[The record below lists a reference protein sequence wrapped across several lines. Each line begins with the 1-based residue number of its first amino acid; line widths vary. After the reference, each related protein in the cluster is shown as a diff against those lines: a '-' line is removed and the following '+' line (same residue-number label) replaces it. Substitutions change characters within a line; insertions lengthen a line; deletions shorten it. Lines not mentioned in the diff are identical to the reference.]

1 MNVNISYRSINLYEK
16 FPMNGYQL
24 RDLSDK
30 LRNEFPFTVKI
41 NELDMGYVGNE
52 FQIVC
57 SDELKKLNLFAQ
69 RFEDMDEQE
78 EAKMVALMTE
88 YPRADISELLDMTY
102 GLESVESYSCCNNDE
117 LVELAFEN
125 EWLPVFYDCQ
135 YDIIDFLDK
144 EKVAEEV
151 LKERGG
157 YMTGDYYIETS
168 GYIRPEIEP
177 ELPEEAAGFF
187 RLQLAADVPNR
198 VPDRRK
204 TEWLTFPF
212 SQSELDELEARMG
225 CKVND
230 MICISTESALPMIH
244 RLTVRQ
250 TDISVLNA
258 LAKKLSALD
267 PEEVVKLKAVM
278 ELEGTIS
285 VAGTESLI
293 ESLDEYSFDPLSLD
307 TSIFGKAY
315 LFNNLPVGFNTE
327 VFADVDMEGF
337 GSRILSAKGG
347 TMTSYGAVSG
357 RGQCLFSPIAKELAE
372 DETEDVE
379 DDESEEMEV
388 SLT

>member
-1 MNVNISYRSINLYEK
+1 MNLNISYRSINLYER

-24 RDLSDK
+24 RNLCDK
-30 LRNEFPFTVKI
+30 LRNGYPFTVKI

-52 FQIVC
+52 FQIEC
-57 SDELKKLNLFAQ
+57 SDDLKKLNLFAQ
-69 RFEDMDEQE
+69 RIEELNEQD

-125 EWLPVFYDCQ
+125 EWLPVFHDCQ

-187 RLQLAADVPNR
+187 RLQLAADNSNR
-198 VPDRRK
+198 VPDREK

-212 SQSELDELEARMG
+212 SQNELDELEARMG

-267 PEEVVKLKAVM
+267 PEEVIKLKAVM

-347 TMTSYGAVSG
+347 AMTSYGAVSG
-357 RGQCLFSPIAKELAE
+357 RGQCLFSPIAKELEE

>member
-30 LRNEFPFTVKI
+30 LRNGYLFTVKI
-41 NELDMGYVGNE
+41 NELDKGYVGNE
-52 FQIVC
+52 FEIEC
-57 SDELKKLNLFAQ
+57 SDDLKKLNLFAQ
-69 RFEDMDEQE
+69 RIEELNEQD

-102 GLESVESYSCCNNDE
+102 GLESVESYSCCDNDE
-117 LVELAFEN
+117 LGELAFEN

-177 ELPEEAAGFF
+177 ELPEEASGFF
-187 RLQLAADVPNR
+187 RLQLAADNSNR

-258 LAKKLSALD
+258 LAKKLAALD

-285 VAGTESLI
+285 VAGTDSLI
-293 ESLDEYSFDPLSLD
+293 GCLDEYSFDPLSLD
-307 TSIFGKAY
+307 ASIFGKAY
-315 LFNNLPVGFNTE
+315 LFNNLPVGFNTD

-337 GSRILSAKGG
+337 GSSILSAKGG

-357 RGQCLFSPIAKELAE
+357 RGQCLFTPIAKELYE
-372 DETEDVE
+372 EETEDF
-379 DDESEEMEV
+379 EEEPEV